1 MKHLLPEQVQK
12 LVGAADGDRNKLL
25 FTLLF
30 EHGMRI
36 SECLALVKGSMQR
49 GGYLRV
55 KARKKG
61 KHTDEK
67 MNPQTIALWERVTEH
82 LCPNVMLF
90 PFSRQWA
97 SELFH
102 AACDKARIELQPRQG
117 VHSLRHSLG
126 HAMLDGG
133 APLPC
138 IQKALRHRSL
148 SSTSVY
154 LEADASAVDVWR
166 SKATAAPA
174 PVLHVHG
181 TVAVPTLAA
190 VMAEIARLTS
200 LALAMQS
207 APESEVAP
215 AEERNT

>member
-1 MKHLLPEQVQK
+1 
-12 LVGAADGDRNKLL
+12 
-25 FTLLF
+25 
-30 EHGMRI
+30 MRI

-61 KHTDEK
+61 RHSDEK
-67 MNPQTIALWERVTEH
+67 MNPQTIALWERVAEH

-102 AACDKARIELQPRQG
+102 AACDKAHIELQPRQG

-166 SKATAAPA
+166 SKATAAP

-181 TVAVPTLAA
+181 TVAPPMSLAA
-190 VMAEIARLTS
+190 IRDEIARLS
-200 LALAMQS
+200 ALALAMQS
-207 APESEVAP
+207 AQPVEFEKEEHHESES
-215 AEERNT
+215 